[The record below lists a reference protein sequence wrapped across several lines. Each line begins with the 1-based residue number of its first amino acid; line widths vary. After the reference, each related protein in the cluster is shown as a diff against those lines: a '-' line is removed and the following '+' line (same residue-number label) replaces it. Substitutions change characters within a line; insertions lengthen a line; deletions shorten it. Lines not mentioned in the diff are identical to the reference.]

1 LAMMTVA
8 FEVNIEWLEA
18 PGVTTPELAATWAR
32 YEIWIGDRCIT
43 QVEASDRTFR
53 RSVYGS
59 LYPLAQWIASN
70 WWLLTSHVRPS
81 AVETRYWTWQNVRAY
96 PWLSEHNFR
105 GAGDGMPWPDLTVVT
120 EGAVTCMAW
129 SQDRHRSFAPV
140 RFASEGRAIIH
151 TEEARVGLAGIVNR
165 VLERL
170 AESKLPKTQL
180 AEEWEAIA
188 KADYEERDFCRT
200 VARLGL
206 DPYSINEQT
215 ADEVIRVAADLPVEV
230 ADDFFDSADVTA
242 LAGAA
247 EWTRRAMSVAERA
260 SAKAS
265 ETLRPLYKALSPRSE
280 AFANTTNDERPW
292 TIGYAMAR
300 QVRREVGV
308 DSTEQFDT
316 SPWVRLGDVSA
327 PSNGIHG
334 VVTVAR
340 ERCGLVL
347 DSRRLG
353 VIASRFGQARAL
365 GRALT
370 RPEQQRFVLSAA
382 RGQDEQVAGAFA
394 AELLAPADGIRASLD
409 VLGKHDDDALEAIA
423 RRFKVSP
430 LLVRHQYDNQI
441 AMTSRGNAW
450 Y

>member
-1 LAMMTVA
+1 MTAA
-8 FEVNIEWLEA
+8 FDIDIEWLEA

-32 YEIWIGDRCIT
+32 YEIWIGDRCVT
-43 QVEASDRTFR
+43 QVEAADRTFR
-53 RSVYGS
+53 RSVYGA

-105 GAGDGMPWPDLTVVT
+105 GAGDGMSWPDLTVVA
-120 EGAVTCMAW
+120 EGAVTCTVW
-129 SQDRHRSFAPV
+129 SQDSHRGFAPV
-140 RFASEGRAIIH
+140 RFASEGHAIIP
-151 TEEARVGLAGIVNR
+151 TEQARVGLAGIVNR

-170 AESKLPKTQL
+170 AESKLPETQL

-188 KADYEERDFCRT
+188 RADTEEQDFCRT

-206 DPYSINEQT
+206 DPYSVDEQT
-215 ADEVIRVAADLPVEV
+215 ADEVIRIAADLPVEV

-260 SAKAS
+260 SAKAT
-265 ETLRPLYKALSPRSE
+265 ETLRPLYNALSSRSE
-280 AFANTTNDERPW
+280 AFVNVANDERPW
-292 TIGYAMAR
+292 TVGYAMAR
-300 QVRREVGV
+300 QVRRELGV
-308 DSTEQFDT
+308 SITEQFDT

-327 PSNGIHG
+327 PSSGIHG
-334 VVTVAR
+334 VVTVAGD
-340 ERCGLVL
+340 RCGLVL

-353 VIASRFGQARAL
+353 AIASRFGQARAL

-370 RPEQQRFVLSAA
+370 HPAQQRFVLSAA
-382 RGQDEQVAGAFA
+382 RGQDEQVARAFA
-394 AELLAPADGIRASLD
+394 AELLAPADGIWASLD
-409 VLGKHDDDALEAIA
+409 VLGKHDDVALEAIA
-423 RRFKVSP
+423 RHFKVSP

-441 AMTSRGNAW
+441 ATTSRGNTW